1 MMEQTNQAA
10 LLGEVVKKADL
21 SLQEQ
26 KLVEAAWD
34 ASTRGWDHF
43 PVGSALWAV
52 NPRDEGKLFQGCNVA
67 NDAFSVIVC
76 AEQNAVTTAVQEGY
90 RSITQA
96 AVICSEAPGVFPC
109 GICRQALCQYADH
122 NATFLVILDCD
133 STVRRVKLWNLLPS
147 PSKRTKQQYDS
158 LSAED
163 QMLVDEVIGLLADA
177 YVPYSRRRRAAI
189 AFGARGGNELVKFSG
204 VQLDNASYPAS
215 ISAECCAISA
225 AVSAGYTRVDKLIV
239 AAASAAKLELQ
250 DSVIDGG
257 SLQFLREF
265 GGKGAEVLLV
275 GVGRSVTFAKL
286 DELLPGS
293 FGPDS
298 LGDLAALADR
308 KLQH

>member
-1 MMEQTNQAA
+1 MEQSNQS
-10 LLGEVVKKADL
+10 LLVGEVIKKANL
-21 SLQEQ
+21 SADERE
-26 KLVEAAWD
+26 LVEAAWD
-34 ASTRGWDHF
+34 ASERGWDHF
-43 PVGSALWAV
+43 PAGSAIWAV
-52 NPRDEGKLFQGCNVA
+52 NARDERKIFKGCNVA

-90 RSITQA
+90 RSITHA
-96 AVICSEAPGVFPC
+96 AVICPEAPGGFPC
-109 GICRQALCQYADH
+109 GICRQALCQYADSD
-122 NATFLVILDCD
+122 ATFLAILDKE
-133 STVRRVKLWNLLPS
+133 SNVRRVKLWNLLPS
-147 PSKRTKQQYDS
+147 PSKRTKQEYDS
-158 LSAED
+158 LSADD
-163 QMLVDEVIGLLADA
+163 QLLVDEVIGLMADA

-189 AFGARGGNELVKFSG
+189 AFAAREGSEVEKFPG

-215 ISAECCAISA
+215 ISAECCAIAA
-225 AVSAGYTRVDKLIV
+225 AVSAGYGRIERVIV

-250 DSVIDGG
+250 DAVIDGG

-298 LGDLAALADR
+298 LGDLTALAER
-308 KLQH
+308 KLQR